1 MENPA
6 NSRREKW
13 SFRQFLISEAQG
25 FIVLTCDK
33 TMVSRNRWMV
43 RNVDLIIERV
53 CDGQR
58 VLVERDF

>member
-6 NSRREKW
+6 DSRREKW
-13 SFRQFLISEAQG
+13 SFRQFLISEAQR
-25 FIVLTCDK
+25 FIVLIRDK
-33 TMVSRNRWMV
+33 IMVSRKRWMV

-58 VLVERDF
+58 VLVESNF